1 MNRSTTNLL
10 LPFAFLALFA
20 CSRKQ
25 DPLPWRLDTYLQAA
39 QQHEQFQG
47 SVLVATGDRIDY
59 ERQVGYADISTKRL
73 IDRESLFELAS
84 VSKQFTAT
92 GILLLA
98 EQGKLSVEDSLRKFF
113 PELPYVGITL
123 HHMLTH
129 TSGLPDYEEVIES
142 HWDRT
147 KIAFNDDVIR
157 LLAEHRP
164 AVLFKPGDEWR
175 YSNTGF
181 MLLAS
186 IIERVS
192 GEKYGDFL
200 KKNIFDP
207 LQMTRTR
214 TYNTRRSGEVIEN
227 YAYGYIYDDSAKVL
241 LLPDS
246 VRARQYV
253 YYMDGIQGDG
263 VVNSTA
269 RDLLKWHQ
277 GLRDGK
283 VLSPASL
290 AKAYTDATLNSG
302 KPVNYGYGWSVRTDS
317 THGRV
322 VEHGGSW
329 PGYGTF
335 IRRYLDQ
342 DKVII
347 VLSNTEKYIQE
358 AVDGFLFDRPVEL
371 PHELQWLSPPSDL
384 SAWEGR
390 FVVVGDET
398 DTITYFSKDGEL
410 MGSTGQWQWELKFA
424 NDGRFY
430 SVYRSLVGLGMD
442 SGQTGQSFYWI
453 ESGVKRRLRKL

>member
-10 LPFAFLALFA
+10 LPFAFLALVA

-290 AKAYTDATLNSG
+290 AKAYTDAILNSG

-317 THGRV
+317 TNGRV

-398 DTITYFSKDGEL
+398 DTITYFSKDGKL